1 MLQDI
6 VFVPKFVLFTFP
18 CHLMITERQVSYC
31 QLQTRNDPI
40 QRLPSMAKMI
50 SPLEEGAAIN
60 MDMPLNQN
68 VNKSE

>member
-6 VFVPKFVLFTFP
+6 VFVPKVVLFTLP
-18 CHLMITERQVSYC
+18 CHLMITERQASYC

-40 QRLPSMAKMI
+40 QRLLSMTKMI
-50 SPLEEGAAIN
+50 SPWEEGAAIN